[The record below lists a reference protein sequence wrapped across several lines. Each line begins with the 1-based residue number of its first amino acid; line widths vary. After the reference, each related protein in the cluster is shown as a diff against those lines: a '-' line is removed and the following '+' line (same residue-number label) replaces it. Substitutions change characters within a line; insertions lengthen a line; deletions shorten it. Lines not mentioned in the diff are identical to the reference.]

1 MASNNNTEVVNGVVQ
16 PRFYQ
21 VYGDLIESK
30 EIMEPLA
37 IGVGTGPICGFDW
50 VDTSKTSVTI
60 TSIFKSNSGA
70 KGLPMLK
77 GKSRRVFL
85 SDKDNNAGRVFNAY
99 TTPDGLCHIAPD
111 TLTFNG
117 MQPEGGWPSTTNPT
131 KLVAFVVKASHTY
144 KPNNSENTPSLAN
157 FTCNW
162 LTLDSKTYLSTIL
175 QWNYEE
181 VLQAISK
188 SGISFDP
195 NTETIIGIY
204 LVGWNTSW
212 NEDTESVRLK
222 ALISDFN
229 YILCLVPAGGKYPVA
244 PFGLHPLDILDLK
257 NRVKSV
263 ETLIPSVTSI
273 SSILNNQVVTFGRG
287 IEIEYSY
294 ESSEITVT
302 GLKIYGCIFE
312 TPKSVVL
319 KVVAGD
325 AGRGIA
331 CAYTLEQIKTMTT
344 VPYDEWTV
352 VRGIVSTP
360 NGGNW
365 GGNIVW
371 VGVPGGYNVV
381 GVFDLR
387 HGSNLDYK
395 ISSRRVFPNYAA
407 AEPNITNDPIAK
419 LAMALSIMFENMTY
433 GLGYNWNWAV
443 EEAALNKSISN
454 IAISGM
460 FNYFSL
466 GFRVQITL
474 AGVSPNPTS
483 SSLDINLL
491 DYPDISEEQKYALSE
506 MHNYL
511 DNTDYM
517 QVGFW
522 RGKLFFSSTTKIV
535 STTDSEY
542 SIELGLLFSSTKP
555 MLRIKVDK
563 ISGNWPS
570 QGETAMHTF
579 WFSMPIKAPL
589 NNWYN
594 ILGNLQ
600 ADKS

>member
-50 VDTSKTSVTI
+50 VDTSRPNVTI

-70 KGLPMLK
+70 KGLSMLK

-85 SDKDNNAGRVFNAY
+85 SDKNNIAGQVFNAY

-117 MQPEGGWPSTTNPT
+117 MQPSGGWPSTTNPT

-144 KPNNSENTPSLAN
+144 KPNNSETPPSISN

-181 VLQAISK
+181 VLQALSK
-188 SGISFDP
+188 SGVSFDP

-212 NEDTESVRLK
+212 DEDDESVRLK
-222 ALISDFN
+222 ALISNFN

-257 NRVKSV
+257 NRVKSI

-273 SSILNNQVVTFGRG
+273 LNNQTVTLGRG

-294 ESSEITVT
+294 ESSEITIT

-312 TPKSVVL
+312 TPKSVAL
-319 KVVAGD
+319 NGVAGD
-325 AGRGIA
+325 VGRGIA

-344 VPYDEWTV
+344 VPYNEWTV

-360 NGGNW
+360 NGGTW
-365 GGNIVW
+365 DGNMGW
-371 VGVPGGYNVV
+371 VGVPEGYNVV

-387 HGSNLDYK
+387 HISYLDHNTSN
-395 ISSRRVFPNYAA
+395 RRVFPNYAA
-407 AEPNITNDPIAK
+407 AEPDITNDPIAK

-433 GLGYNWNWAV
+433 GLGYNWNLDI
-443 EEAALNKSISN
+443 EESVLNKSISN

-466 GFRVQITL
+466 GFRVQITVV
-474 AGVSPNPTS
+474 GVSPNPS
-483 SSLDINLL
+483 NSLLNISLL
-491 DYPDISEEQKYALSE
+491 DYPSISEEQKYVLSE
-506 MHNYL
+506 MYNYL
-511 DNTDYM
+511 NNRGNM

-522 RGKLFFSSTTKIV
+522 RGKLFTN
-535 STTDSEY
+535 TDSEY
-542 SIELGLLFSSTKP
+542 SIELGLWFSNTKP
-555 MLRIKVDK
+555 MLRIEVDK
-563 ISGNWPS
+563 ISGNGPS
-570 QGETAMHTF
+570 QGETGLHSF
-579 WFSMPIKAPL
+579 WFSMPIKASL
-589 NNWYN
+589 NNWYKV
-594 ILGNLQ
+594 LGNLQ

>member
-30 EIMEPLA
+30 EIMEPLSINA
-37 IGVGTGPICGFDW
+37 GTGPICGFDW
-50 VDTSKTSVTI
+50 VDTSRPNVTI

-85 SDKDNNAGRVFNAY
+85 SDKNNNAGQVFNAY

-111 TLTFNG
+111 TLTFNS
-117 MQPEGGWPSTTNPT
+117 MQPKGGWPSTTNPT
-131 KLVAFVVKASHTY
+131 KLVSFVVKASHTY
-144 KPNNSENTPSLAN
+144 KPNNSETPPSLAN

-175 QWNYEE
+175 KWNYEE

-204 LVGWNTSW
+204 LVGWNASW

-222 ALISDFN
+222 ALISNFN

-257 NRVKSV
+257 NRVKSI
-263 ETLIPSVTSI
+263 ETLIPSVT
-273 SSILNNQVVTFGRG
+273 SILNNQVVTFGRG

-319 KVVAGD
+319 NGVAGD
-325 AGRGIA
+325 VGRGIA

-365 GGNIVW
+365 DGNMGW
-371 VGVPGGYNVV
+371 VGVPEGYNVV

-387 HGSNLDYK
+387 HISYLDHNTSN
-395 ISSRRVFPNYAA
+395 RRVFPNYAA
-407 AEPNITNDPIAK
+407 AEPDITNDPIAK

-433 GLGYNWNWAV
+433 GLGYNWNLDI
-443 EEAALNKSISN
+443 EESALNKSISN

-466 GFRVQITL
+466 GFRVQITVV
-474 AGVSPNPTS
+474 GVSPNPS
-483 SSLDINLL
+483 NSLLNISLL
-491 DYPDISEEQKYALSE
+491 DYPSISEEQKYVLSE

-511 DNTDYM
+511 NNMGNM

-522 RGKLFFSSTTKIV
+522 RGKLFTN
-535 STTDSEY
+535 TDSEY
-542 SIELGLLFSSTKP
+542 SIELGLWFSSTKP
-555 MLRIKVDK
+555 MLRIEVDK
-563 ISGNWPS
+563 ISGNGPS
-570 QGETAMHTF
+570 QGKTSYSF
-579 WFSMPIKAPL
+579 WFSMPIKASL
-589 NNWYN
+589 NNWYKV
-594 ILGNLQ
+594 LGNLQ

>member
-85 SDKDNNAGRVFNAY
+85 SDKNNNAGQVFNAY

-117 MQPEGGWPSTTNPT
+117 MQPSGGWPSTTNPT

-144 KPNNSENTPSLAN
+144 KPNNSENPPSLAN

-175 QWNYEE
+175 KWNYEE

-204 LVGWNTSW
+204 LVGWNASW

-257 NRVKSV
+257 NRVKSI
-263 ETLIPSVTSI
+263 ETLIPSVT
-273 SSILNNQVVTFGRG
+273 SILNNQVVTFGRG

-319 KVVAGD
+319 NGVASD
-325 AGRGIA
+325 VGRGIA

-344 VPYDEWTV
+344 VPSDEWTV
-352 VRGIVSTP
+352 VRGRVSTP

-365 GGNIVW
+365 DGNMGW
-371 VGVPGGYNVV
+371 VGVPEGYNVV

-387 HGSNLDYK
+387 HISYLDHNTSN
-395 ISSRRVFPNYAA
+395 RRVFPNYAA
-407 AEPNITNDPIAK
+407 AEPDITNDPIAK

-433 GLGYNWNWAV
+433 GLSYNWNLDI
-443 EEAALNKSISN
+443 EESALNKSISN

-466 GFRVQITL
+466 GFRVQITVV
-474 AGVSPNPTS
+474 GVSPNPTS
-483 SSLDINLL
+483 SLLNINLL
-491 DYPDISEEQKYALSE
+491 DYPGISEEQKYVLSE
-506 MHNYL
+506 MDYYL
-511 DNTDYM
+511 NNRGNM

-522 RGKLFFSSTTKIV
+522 RGKLFSNTN
-535 STTDSEY
+535 SEY
-542 SIELGLLFSSTKP
+542 SIELGLWLSSTKKP
-555 MLRIKVDK
+555 MLRIEVDK
-563 ISGNWPS
+563 ISGNGPS
-570 QGETAMHTF
+570 QGETGLHSF
-579 WFSMPIKAPL
+579 WFSMPIKASL
-589 NNWYN
+589 NNWYKV
-594 ILGNLQ
+594 LGNLQ

>member
-85 SDKDNNAGRVFNAY
+85 SDKNNNAGQVFNAY

-117 MQPEGGWPSTTNPT
+117 MQPSGGWPSTTNPT

-144 KPNNSENTPSLAN
+144 KPNNSETPPSLAN

-181 VLQAISK
+181 VLQALSK
-188 SGISFDP
+188 SGVSFDP

-212 NEDTESVRLK
+212 DEDDESVRLK
-222 ALISDFN
+222 ALISNFN

-257 NRVKSV
+257 NRVKSI

-273 SSILNNQVVTFGRG
+273 LNNQRVTFGRG

-319 KVVAGD
+319 KGVAGD
-325 AGRGIA
+325 VGRGIA

-352 VRGIVSTP
+352 VRGMVSTP

-365 GGNIVW
+365 DGNMGW
-371 VGVPGGYNVV
+371 VGVPEGYNVV

-387 HGSNLDYK
+387 HISYLDNNTGN
-395 ISSRRVFPNYAA
+395 RRVFPNYAA
-407 AEPNITNDPIAK
+407 AEPDITNDPIAK

-433 GLGYNWNWAV
+433 GLSYNWNLDI
-443 EEAALNKSISN
+443 EKSLYNKGTISKLNLN
-454 IAISGM
+454 GM
-460 FNYFSL
+460 FNYFSF
-466 GFRVQITL
+466 GFRAQITVS
-474 AGVSPNPTS
+474 GISPNPTEATQ
-483 SSLDINLL
+483 DISLL
-491 DYPDISEEQKYALSE
+491 DYPSISEEQRYVLSK
-506 MHNYL
+506 MYRYMN
-511 DNTDYM
+511 NRGYM
-517 QVGFW
+517 QLGFW
-522 RGKLFFSSTTKIV
+522 RGTDLFTT
-535 STTDSEY
+535 TNSEY
-542 SIELGLLFSSTKP
+542 SIELGLWFSSTRP
-555 MLRIKVDK
+555 MLTIKVNK
-563 ISGNWPS
+563 ISGSGPS
-570 QGETAMHTF
+570 DGITGMHTF
-579 WFSMPIKAPL
+579 WFSMPIKASL
-589 NNWYN
+589 NNWYKV
-594 ILGNLQ
+594 LGNLQ